1 MKKLYTT
8 FLFILTSFISIAQQS
23 DFIQVKK
30 HNNRTL
36 KTYYTGAFIS
46 AETYD
51 GFRINGIIT
60 AVRNDS
66 VIFQQTMTSLVPT
79 QLGQKID
86 TIRYSMSVYVYQIK
100 KFNMEGYTPSMRKK
114 GFSVITIPKLM
125 IVGGVGFLGLE
136 LVNTIYR
143 KESLTDGNKLGTLAI
158 AVAVAGG
165 GFLWNWVDKK
175 RNQVGGKYKMVYVR
189 AGQSPISR

>member
-8 FLFILTSFISIAQQS
+8 FLFVLTTLISIAQQS

-60 AVRNDS
+60 AIRNDS